1 MQKMASNK
9 HASFG
14 SGEKLLRCAGSL
26 FPFLGLSLLP
36 RVSQPRGTATERALL
51 QTSVLTSPSPCGWR
65 EAFKGTSHSALPTD
79 APLGNGPPNLLRYPM
94 GPSIFFFPPFFGVV

>member
-26 FPFLGLSLLP
+26 FLFLGLSLLP
-36 RVSQPRGTATERALL
+36 GASQPRGTATPALGDVHCPA
-51 QTSVLTSPSPCGWR
+51 SNPCPQLSITLWVQRG
-65 EAFKGTSHSALPTD
+65 FHGH
-79 APLGNGPPNLLRYPM
+79 LLLCLAH
-94 GPSIFFFPPFFGVV
+94 